1 MNKWTVI
8 GIVVCAAFLERVMHH
23 LFLTDSFINRLFA
36 AFVFVA
42 IGIGLGLVTK
52 KKKYARQG

>member
-8 GIVVCAAFLERVMHH
+8 GIVLFAAVLERVMHH
-23 LFLTDSFINRLFA
+23 LFLTDSFIIRFSTALI
-36 AFVFVA
+36 FVA

-52 KKKYARQG
+52 KKKYARQA